1 MATKPP
7 ERNEYLVNENRTPT
21 RRTHRYFVEITD
33 LLENYEMPAI
43 VDVDI
48 VTPTAAENAAKINEL
63 LAALRT
69 AGKLES

>member
-1 MATKPP
+1 MAIKPP
-7 ERNEYLVNENRTPT
+7 ERNEFLINEDSTPT
-21 RRTHRYFVEITD
+21 RRVHRYFVEITD

-43 VDVDI
+43 TDVDT

-69 AGKLES
+69 AGKLAT